1 MEKSLLGCF
10 EQHYKLTD
18 MKFLLKIVLTA
29 LAVLVLAHVLNGVQV
44 ASFESAVIVAVV
56 LGILRITVK
65 PLLIFFTLPATIVTL
80 GLFLLVIN
88 AIIILLADYF
98 VSGFAVSGF
107 WVALLFSLLLSFLQ
121 TFFHSF
127 LKEKKEK

>member
-1 MEKSLLGCF
+1 
-10 EQHYKLTD
+10 

-29 LAVLVLAHVLNGVQV
+29 VAVLVLAHVLTGVEI
-44 ASFESAVIVAVV
+44 ANFSSALVVAVV

-121 TFFHSF
+121 TFFYSF

>member
-1 MEKSLLGCF
+1 
-10 EQHYKLTD
+10 

-98 VSGFAVSGF
+98 VSGFEVSGF